1 MRFLTFLLI
10 SVFLSGCSFFLPK
23 HPNSLAKDG
32 ERIEIVMLTK
42 EDVCSKYKDAYS
54 SVFSHDDIYM
64 KMLCNPPKAED
75 ANKKELLFEPITI
88 AAAATVAVGMAIDAA
103 SSELQREASDYEA
116 QFKRT
121 KAFDGFWVKTN
132 PKQNKITTTME
143 STECTSSP
151 YPEKDKNAKPLKS
164 CKDSHI
170 KKISTTEE
178 LKYDYQYFG
187 IEVTRKVKG
196 ESEPVFKFALGLSP
210 SSDNEMFQMKPMFF
224 QTTKSK
230 AKVLSDKPWTW
241 LPPIVF
247 GKIFRDSGHSI
258 DTDINF
264 QIDAYWRGQDQLQHT
279 STLAAST
286 FTISDYDI
294 ETGTPITDISGG
306 SGWLLSV
313 PVSYDSSGKPAG
325 DSHNAGTFSVQ
336 VLVTEKDHSNAK
348 RYLEQGAQYLKDNKS
363 DIVNKVGQAFSR

>member
-1 MRFLTFLLI
+1 MRFFTLLLI

-23 HPNSLAKDG
+23 HPNSLARDG
-32 ERIEIVMLTK
+32 ERIEVNMLTK
-42 EDVCSKYKDAYS
+42 QDICNHYKDAYKS
-54 SVFSHDDIYM
+54 AFSKDDIYM
-64 KMLCNPPKAED
+64 GVLCNPPKKED
-75 ANKKELLFEPITI
+75 EKDQYFEPITI
-88 AAAATVAVGMAIDAA
+88 SAAATVAVGMAIDAV

-121 KAFDGFWVKTN
+121 EAFDSFWIKTN
-132 PKQNKITTTME
+132 PKQSKLTTTVE
-143 STECTSSP
+143 STECATPP
-151 YPEKDKNAKPLKS
+151 YQENDKKIKQTKS
-164 CKDSHI
+164 CKDINI
-170 KKISTTEE
+170 KSTSTTEE

-187 IEVTRKVKG
+187 VEVIRKIKG
-196 ESEPVFKFALGLSP
+196 ESEPVFRFALGLSP
-210 SSDNEMFQMKPMFF
+210 SSDKKMFQMKPMFF

-230 AKVLSDKPWTW
+230 AKVLSDEPWTW
-241 LPPIVF
+241 LPPTVF
-247 GKIFRDSGHSI
+247 GKMFRDSGHSI

-264 QIDAYWRGQDQLQHT
+264 QIDAYWHGLDQLQHT

-294 ETGTPITDISGG
+294 EKGEPITEISGG

-325 DSHNAGTFSVQ
+325 DLQNAGTFSVQ

-348 RYLEQGAQYLKDNKS
+348 QYLEQGAQYLKDNKS
-363 DIVNKVGQAFSR
+363 DIVNKVGYAFSH